1 MNTPNLWNHTL
12 RLVSHAYFERKEK
25 FEMDT
30 DRYSV
35 WVLFALEAGKFYYR
49 IGEEWGEAGAGDL
62 VFCPPGFSF
71 EREMVLPLALHYIG
85 FEIDHGE
92 QTVMTP
98 MLPAFL
104 VQPHD
109 NKRLASDF
117 AYLRNLHFSTDTR
130 SLLRKQMIL
139 NDMWQLACEVWEREN
154 LPDDMLLLSDVEDAL
169 MKRAAEWLCENAY
182 TPFSMRALSDS
193 LGLSPVQFTRRFRKS
208 FRTAPSDYVRSL
220 RLSKV
225 GELLLD
231 TDMTLDRI
239 ATCCGYEN
247 GLYLSRVF
255 SKNMGICPSRFRELN
270 RL

>member
-1 MNTPNLWNHTL
+1 MNTLTLWNQTL

-30 DRYSV
+30 DQYSV
-35 WVLFALEAGKFYYR
+35 WVLFAVESGKFYYR

-62 VFCPPGFSF
+62 VFCPPGVSF

-85 FEIDHGE
+85 FEIDQEE
-92 QTVMTP
+92 QTVIVP
-98 MLPAFL
+98 LLPSFL
-104 VQPHD
+104 AQPQD
-109 NKRLASDF
+109 NKRLASDL
-117 AYLRNLHFSTDTR
+117 AYMRNLHFSAEPR

-139 NDMWQLACEVWEREN
+139 NDMWQLACEVWEREH
-154 LPDDMLLLSDVEDAL
+154 LHDDMLLLSNVDDAL
-169 MKRAAEWLCENAY
+169 MKRAAEWLYQNAY
-182 TPFSMRALSDS
+182 TPFSMRTLSDS
-193 LGLSPVQFTRRFRKS
+193 LSLSPVQFTRRFRKS
-208 FRTAPSDYVRSL
+208 FRIAPSDYVRSL

-225 GELLLD
+225 AELLLE
-231 TDMTLDRI
+231 TDMTLDQI

-255 SKNMGICPSRFRELN
+255 SKNMGMSPSKYRELN